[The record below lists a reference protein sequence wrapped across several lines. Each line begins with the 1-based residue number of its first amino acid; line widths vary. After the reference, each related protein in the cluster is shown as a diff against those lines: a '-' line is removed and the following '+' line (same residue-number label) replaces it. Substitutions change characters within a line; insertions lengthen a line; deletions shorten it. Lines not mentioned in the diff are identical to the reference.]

1 MMKARISATATEVD
15 TAVALQLHGK
25 TKIELFDAANGAKVY
40 EQVDENMVTNALQH
54 LVNLPAELTVMDNVS
69 NRNCLPALYMPFL
82 SKALSGLWVFS
93 KQLTENEEYISP
105 STADVKALT
114 GYAGGEY
121 SGSNSKRGS
130 LNLNESGA
138 IDKGY
143 RYVWDFA
150 TDKANGTVSCVS
162 LVPRVQGNLGDSSE
176 NNMSGLAFSMC
187 DFLNYSTSDYQSG
200 IAKFSNQIGHYS
212 SGDGILASS
221 TGGLLPIYAERSDR
235 CVYIYAVSVKQG
247 DVYKFPI
254 VNSNAIQITDIT
266 GALDLRYKYSV
277 VWTNPEPFT
286 TCNAEYYNGS
296 IYIWSAS
303 IKTESTLI
311 KLSLDGTV
319 ESTSTVTF
327 DTELRQEGSCRL
339 YDPETGMWYAE
350 PYSAANNSI
359 RVFDS
364 NGNAIQNYSVTNYY
378 CNSVYRIG
386 GRKYIPINRS
396 VSYSSLV
403 TTYYAMLNDDGSI
416 LSVVRGSNAT
426 ADSTFIKQIHGFGEQ
441 YPYFLQ
447 AWTYSNS
454 YTNTNAHNLYIALNR
469 ALPLLCT
476 VNNLSKEVIKTSSQ
490 TMKITYEIT
499 QG

>member
-1 MMKARISATATEVD
+1 MKASINATAAEAK
-15 TAVALQLHGK
+15 TALALQLHGK
-25 TKIELFDAANGAKVY
+25 TKIELFDAANGAKIY
-40 EQVDENMVTNALQH
+40 EQIDENMVTNALQH

-212 SGDGILASS
+212 VGDGILASS
-221 TGGLLPIYAERSDR
+221 TGGLLPVYAERSDR

-254 VNSNAIQITDIT
+254 VNCNAIQITDIT
-266 GALDLRYKYSV
+266 GALDLRYKCAFRRRRIRRIV
-277 VWTNPEPFT
+277 VILLVSYNSIKEQAALAIITSAFKGHSHNVPFT
-286 TCNAEYYNGS
+286 VSGNICVQHLLRLRTGYN
-296 IYIWSAS
+296 
-303 IKTESTLI
+303 IK
-311 KLSLDGTV
+311 
-319 ESTSTVTF
+319 
-327 DTELRQEGSCRL
+327 C
-339 YDPETGMWYAE
+339 
-350 PYSAANNSI
+350 
-359 RVFDS
+359 
-364 NGNAIQNYSVTNYY
+364 AIVRTKIE
-378 CNSVYRIG
+378 VRRI
-386 GRKYIPINRS
+386 P
-396 VSYSSLV
+396 V
-403 TTYYAMLNDDGSI
+403 
-416 LSVVRGSNAT
+416 
-426 ADSTFIKQIHGFGEQ
+426 
-441 YPYFLQ
+441 
-447 AWTYSNS
+447 
-454 YTNTNAHNLYIALNR
+454 
-469 ALPLLCT
+469 
-476 VNNLSKEVIKTSSQ
+476 
-490 TMKITYEIT
+490 
-499 QG
+499 